1 MREPR
6 TVVVVALLTL
16 LIASTASAAL
26 SPQYTEW
33 RNGPIQWIMTGAE
46 KSAWKKVSSDEAAS
60 NFIDLFWARRDP
72 TPGTPQ
78 NEARDEHDARVKHA
92 DETFKER
99 GKRGALTDRG
109 RVWTVLGSPPNLS
122 LAQGRITSTTDSY
135 VTPSASSGGGRS
147 QGGGGVSGR
156 IDPSGGRQLGAR
168 DAWIWEH
175 ADASARFGLPRVE
188 IVFVTDPGT
197 GKTIRDLFRRDFSA
211 AEQAVMKRQIVED
224 HQTLP
229 EWAAIGGLT
238 PRIRASLSGP
248 APVTAPQAPLPA
260 KPAASA
266 ADAPVST
273 APAKPRGATR
283 LILTRNVYEINA
295 QSSGDPFA
303 ALMPVDRFKTTEE
316 LGWVAQYCG
325 QADQELSV
333 PFMISIKGKG
343 VDLATPLETV
353 VPDRIQSS
361 PGCYM
366 LRGAIPLSDM
376 AAGTYVLHLMVDD
389 PIVKSDSYDLKRQ
402 FWVE

>member
-1 MREPR
+1 MPQRR
-6 TVVVVALLTL
+6 IVVALLTL
-16 LIASTASAAL
+16 LIAATASAAL

-46 KSAWKKVSSDEAAS
+46 KGAWKKVSSDEAAS

-78 NEARDEHDARVKHA
+78 NEARDEHEARVKHA
-92 DETFKER
+92 EETFKER

-109 RVWTVLGSPPNLS
+109 RVWTVLGPPPNLN

-135 VTPSASSGGGRS
+135 VKPSAPSGGGGRG
-147 QGGGGVSGR
+147 QGGGVSGR

-211 AEQAVMKRQIVED
+211 AEQAVMKKQIVED
-224 HQTLP
+224 YQTLP

-248 APVTAPQAPLPA
+248 APAAAP
-260 KPAASA
+260 KPAISQSA
-266 ADAPVST
+266 APAVATPVST

-283 LILTRNVYEINA
+283 LTLTRNVYDINA

-303 ALMPVDRFKTTEE
+303 ALEIVDRFKTTDE

-343 VDLATPLETV
+343 VDLATPLESV

>member
-6 TVVVVALLTL
+6 NVVVVALLTL
-16 LIASTASAAL
+16 LVASTASAAL

-33 RNGPIQWIMTGAE
+33 RNGPIQWIMTGPE
-46 KSAWKKVSSDEAAS
+46 KSAWKKLSSDEAAS

-78 NEARDEHDARVKHA
+78 NEARDEHEARVKHA
-92 DETFKER
+92 DATFPER

-109 RVWTVLGSPPNLS
+109 RVWTVLGSPPNLN
-122 LAQGRITSTTDSY
+122 LVQGRITSTTDSY
-135 VTPSASSGGGRS
+135 VQPSASSGGGRS
-147 QGGGGVSGR
+147 QGGGVSGR
-156 IDPSGGRQLGAR
+156 IDPSGGRQLGSR

-175 ADASARFGLPRVE
+175 AEASPRFGLPRVE

-248 APVTAPQAPLPA
+248 PPVAAPK
-260 KPAASA
+260 KPAP
-266 ADAPVST
+266 ADAVPVSSTPVST

-283 LILTRNVYEINA
+283 LTLTRDVYEINA

-303 ALMPVDRFKTTEE
+303 ALVVVDRFKSTEE

-333 PFMISIKGKG
+333 PFMISIKGKA
-343 VDLATPLETV
+343 VDLATPLESV

-376 AAGTYVLHLMVDD
+376 AAGTYILHLMVDD

-402 FWVE
+402 FWIE